1 MRASEILRKL
11 ADMIDA
17 TEGGQSSQM
26 GSSPETSNHAE
37 LTAVSVDHTD
47 DTEKGGTFVPPLQ
60 AKIELLKK
68 SVDVD
73 SVYDQQGPDE
83 QLTGHGSAFTV
94 VWPASFRCPNGTA
107 PTLTSTLNKVDTIVA
122 YTRDGGTNWFAYIS
136 GQNS

>member
-1 MRASEILRKL
+1 MKASEILRKL

-26 GSSPETSNHAE
+26 GASPETPNHAE
-37 LTAVSVDHTD
+37 LTAVRVDHTD

-83 QLTGHGSAFTV
+83 QLTGHGSDNEDELSQMKKRAGI
-94 VWPASFRCPNGTA
+94 AARIEA
-107 PTLTSTLNKVDTIVA
+107 VD
-122 YTRDGGTNWFAYIS
+122 DEPLE
-136 GQNS
+136 